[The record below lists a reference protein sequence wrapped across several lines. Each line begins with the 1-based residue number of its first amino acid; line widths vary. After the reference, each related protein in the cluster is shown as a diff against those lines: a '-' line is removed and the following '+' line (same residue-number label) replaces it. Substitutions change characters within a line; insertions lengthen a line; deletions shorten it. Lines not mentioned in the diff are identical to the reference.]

1 VFKNLTQRAFFHSAF
16 YHSIPSFSF
25 LIRKMV
31 VAKQFVDVATNT
43 LAQHI
48 LLEFVRSG
56 LLEKRIKRRL

>member
-1 VFKNLTQRAFFHSAF
+1 
-16 YHSIPSFSF
+16 
-25 LIRKMV
+25 MV

-56 LLEKRIKRRL
+56 LLEKRIKKRL